1 VRWQRYSA
9 ALQSAKNSPKSWTG
23 KSTIGGAM
31 ESALAPHERT
41 QQLTGE
47 GIERVLPVAYSLF
60 FVFGSIT
67 SLNDVLMPR
76 LRELF
81 TLNYGQ
87 MTLVQFCFFTG
98 YFVVSLPASYLIE
111 RVGYVRSTVI
121 GLLLMAGGCLL
132 FLPAAASH
140 AFPAFLAALFVVA
153 AGVTIV
159 QVTANPLVVRL
170 GASQGTPGRLT
181 LAHACNSIGTVVAP
195 YCGALLILDAA
206 ATGSAMI
213 GRTYAGIAL
222 FLIIFAGLVWTLRHR
237 VQGDTVAAGNPL
249 AAFSLLKNPRVRFGV
264 AAMFL
269 YVGAEVTIG
278 SMLINYLALPRTLGM
293 THAAAAKLLAMYWGG
308 LLVGRLA
315 GIAILR
321 RVSAYRLVTF
331 YGTAAFTLVAVS
343 MASAGA
349 VAAWTMVAVGLCNS
363 IMFPLIFALSSEGL
377 GERTAEGSGLLCV
390 AIVGGAL
397 VPLATGHL
405 ADITTLTAA
414 MAVPALCYVGII
426 AFGLYA
432 RHPA

>member
-1 VRWQRYSA
+1 MSRSQEGV
-9 ALQSAKNSPKSWTG
+9 
-23 KSTIGGAM
+23 M
-31 ESALAPHERT
+31 ESAIAA
-41 QQLTGE
+41 QQDRVTRLSGK
-47 GIERVLPVAYSLF
+47 GIGLVLPIAYSLF

-76 LRELF
+76 LKELF
-81 TLNYGQ
+81 TLSYGQ
-87 MTLVQFCFFTG
+87 MSLVQFCFFTG
-98 YFVVSLPASYLIE
+98 YLVVSLPASYMIE
-111 RVGYVRSTVI
+111 RVGYLRSIVI

-159 QVTANPLVVRL
+159 QVTVNPLVVRL
-170 GASQGTPGRLT
+170 GASESTPARLT

-206 ATGSAMI
+206 ATGSTMI
-213 GRTYAGIAL
+213 GRTYAGVAI
-222 FLIIFAGLVWTLRHR
+222 FLMLVGGLVWTLRNR
-237 VQGDTVAAGNPL
+237 VRGDRVAEGNPL
-249 AAFSLLKNPRVRFGV
+249 AAFSLLRIARVRFGV

-278 SMLINYLALPRTLGM
+278 SMLINYLALPRTMGM
-293 THAAAAKLLAMYWGG
+293 THAAAAKLLAIYWGG

-321 RVSAYRLVTF
+321 RVAAYRLVAL

-349 VAAWTMVAVGLCNS
+349 VAGWSMVAVGLCNS

-397 VPLATGHL
+397 VPLATGHM
-405 ADITTLTAA
+405 ADITSLTAA
-414 MAVPALCYVGII
+414 MVIPALCYLGIVG
-426 AFGLYA
+426 FGAYA
-432 RHPA
+432 HRPA